1 MAANFG
7 HRAGYDFVPR
17 KVLHMRS
24 FVALSLLCLAVSAAP
39 SAAIAQEFN
48 PGDYR
53 REVDNPT
60 QVMVLGTA
68 HLSNAA
74 DGWDPKVLDLLID
87 RLASF
92 KPDVINIENLPGPTI
107 SKLWSYRAIYP
118 EAATSYAGRTL
129 LMSAAAG
136 LSLDMDMPQAEAEL
150 RRVLLKIGEN
160 PAPAERRRL
169 VALFAASGD
178 PYSSLVQWW
187 RLPPAERV
195 PGDGVSRRLATMLGE
210 LELRR
215 EEGVSLAARLAARL
229 GLQRVYQIDSQED
242 DVFTP
247 EESDLFFQK
256 VFPGLTERYNADPA
270 SKQRGKIEDMTTPEG
285 TLGAYRRLNDDKIE
299 RRLSEIEWL
308 GVIKDKTE
316 LNVGRKR
323 VAAWEARNLRM
334 AANIR
339 EASAR
344 APGGRVLVIVGA
356 THKIWLEAYL
366 GMMSDIEIVPTDTFL
381 K

>member
-1 MAANFG
+1 
-7 HRAGYDFVPR
+7 
-17 KVLHMRS
+17 MRCLA
-24 FVALSLLCLAVSAAP
+24 ALSLICLAPGFPGSA
-39 SAAIAQEFN
+39 SAQEFS
-48 PGDYR
+48 PREYR
-53 REVDNPT
+53 REVESPT

-74 DGWDPKVLDLLID
+74 EGWDPAVLDPLMD

-92 KPDVINIENLPGPTI
+92 KPDVITIENQPGPTT
-107 SKLWSYRAIYP
+107 SKLWAYRAVYP
-118 EAATSYAGRTL
+118 EVAASYAGPAL
-129 LMSAAAG
+129 EMSAIAG

-150 RRVLLKIGEN
+150 RRHLGRIGD
-160 PAPAERRRL
+160 APTLAERRRS

-178 PYSSLVQWW
+178 PYSALVQWW
-187 RLPPAERV
+187 HLTPPERV
-195 PGDGVSRRLATMLGE
+195 PGDGVSRHLATLLEELGE
-210 LELRR
+210 ER
-215 EEGVSLAARLAARL
+215 EEGVLLAARLAVRL
-229 GLQRVYQIDSQED
+229 GLQRVYQTDSQED

-247 EESDLFFQK
+247 EECDLFFQK
-256 VFPGLTERYNADPA
+256 VFPTLADRFNADPA
-270 SKQRGKIEDMTTPEG
+270 SQQRGKIADMTSPEG
-285 TLGAYRRLNDDKIE
+285 VLAAYRKLNDPVIE

-308 GVIKDKTE
+308 GAIKDKTE
-316 LNVGRKR
+316 QDVGRKR

-366 GMMSDIEIVPTDTFL
+366 GMMSDIEVIPTDRVL

>member
-1 MAANFG
+1 MVFA
-7 HRAGYDFVPR
+7 PR

-24 FVALSLLCLAVSAAP
+24 LLAFSLVCLAVSAAP
-39 SAAIAQEFN
+39 PAAIAQEFS
-48 PGDYR
+48 PREYR
-53 REVDNPT
+53 RHVENPT
-60 QVMVLGTA
+60 QVMVLGTT
-68 HLSNAA
+68 HLSNAP
-74 DGWDPKVLDLLID
+74 DSWDPMVLNLLID

-92 KPDVINIENLPGPTI
+92 RPDVIALENLPGPSV
-107 SKLWSYRAIYP
+107 SKLWAYRAIYP
-118 EAATSYAGRTL
+118 EAAASYAGRALT
-129 LMSAAAG
+129 MSVAAG

-150 RRVLLKIGEN
+150 RRVIGTIGKN

-169 VALFAASGD
+169 VALLAASGD

-187 RLPPAERV
+187 HLPPAERMA
-195 PGDGVSRRLATMLGE
+195 GDGVSRRLATMLGE
-210 LELRR
+210 LEQNH
-215 EEGVSLAARLAARL
+215 EEGVLLAARLAMRL
-229 GLQRVYQIDSQED
+229 GLQRVYQIDSQDD
-242 DVFTP
+242 DVLTP
-247 EESDLFFQK
+247 EESDLFFHK
-256 VFPGLTERYNADPA
+256 VFPGIVARYNADPA
-270 SKQRGKIEDMTTPEG
+270 STQRGKIEDMTTPEAG
-285 TLGAYRRLNDDKIE
+285 LAAYRNLNDYRIE

-308 GVIKDKTE
+308 GAINDQTE
-316 LNVGRKR
+316 GGVGRKR

-366 GMMSDIEIVPTDTFL
+366 GMMSDIAIVPTDTVL

>member
-1 MAANFG
+1 
-7 HRAGYDFVPR
+7 
-17 KVLHMRS
+17 MRN
-24 FVALSLLCLAVSAAP
+24 FVALLLLCLAVFAAP
-39 SAAIAQEFN
+39 TPAIAQAFN

-53 REVDNPT
+53 REVDNLT

-68 HLSNAA
+68 HLSNAP
-74 DGWDPKVLDLLID
+74 DSWDPMVLDLLID

-92 KPDVINIENLPGPTI
+92 RPDVIAIENLPGPTI
-107 SKLWSYRAIYP
+107 SKLWTYRGIYP
-118 EAATSYAGRTL
+118 EAAATFAGWTL
-129 LMSAAAG
+129 QMSVAAG

-150 RRVLLKIGEN
+150 RRVIGKIGDN

-169 VALFAASGD
+169 VALFAAAGD

-187 RLPPAERV
+187 HLPPAERV
-195 PGDGVSRRLATMLGE
+195 AGDGVSRRLATMLGE
-210 LELRR
+210 IEHHHD
-215 EEGVSLAARLAARL
+215 EGVLLAARLAVRRE
-229 GLQRVYQIDSQED
+229 LQRVYLIDSQED
-242 DVFTP
+242 DVLTP
-247 EESDLFFQK
+247 EESELFFK
-256 VFPGLTERYNADPA
+256 KAFPGLAERYNADPA
-270 SKQRGKIEDMTTPEG
+270 SKQRGKIEDMITRES
-285 TLGAYRRLNDDKIE
+285 TLRAYRNLNDTKIE

-308 GVIKDKTE
+308 GAIKDKTE
-316 LNVGRKR
+316 EEVGRKR

-366 GMMSDIEIVPTDTFL
+366 GMMSDIVVVPTDTIL